1 MRAEFFRPDDPDTVV
16 GAAEWDGIRAH
27 IRTSDDRFRPV
38 LARIFRASPVAV
50 DDPSR
55 RARGTSGPV
64 VVEPG
69 DLDWFL
75 AAASVRGEHEGL
87 GVRYATDTPG
97 GWDPAGF
104 YRRLGDWV
112 GERESRLG
120 TAHPESWR

>member
-1 MRAEFFRPDDPDTVV
+1 MRAEFYRPEDAETAV
-16 GAAEWDGIRAH
+16 GAVEWDGTRVH
-27 IRTSDDRFRPV
+27 IRTSDDEVRPLLERVFR
-38 LARIFRASPVAV
+38 LSPVAV

-55 RARGTSGPV
+55 RQRGASGPV

-75 AAASVRGEHEGL
+75 AAASTRGRQEGL
-87 GVRYATDTPG
+87 EVRFGTDTPG

-104 YRRLGDWV
+104 YRRMGDWI
-112 GERESRLG
+112 GERESRVG